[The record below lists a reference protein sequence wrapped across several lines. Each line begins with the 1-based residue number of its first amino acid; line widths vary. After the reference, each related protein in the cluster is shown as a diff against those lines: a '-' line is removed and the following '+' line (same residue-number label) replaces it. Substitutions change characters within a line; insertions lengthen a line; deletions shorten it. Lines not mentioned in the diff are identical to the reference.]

1 MYTKGGKMK
10 HSRNVIS
17 IILLVLIAG
26 FLQADQNLLSPNF
39 PILMKEFSITEKELG
54 YISSAFVFLSSFMTM
69 VWGVLSDFKKRKLLL
84 LIGIFVGEIPCF
96 LTAFV
101 SNFYELFILRMLTGI
116 GIGSIIPI
124 GYSLIADFFHREERG
139 KGYSFIE
146 TSFGLGTLIGM
157 ILAGLIPNW
166 RIPFIIAAV
175 PNFILAPLFYLVTE
189 EPKRGQSEKE
199 LETYIDSP
207 TFQTRFDINSLK
219 KSLLTKTNQ
228 LIFLQGMIG
237 TIPWG
242 IITTWFISFFIFTKN
257 IPKEIATFML
267 LLIGLAAVMGSF
279 TGGFLGDYFE
289 KKIAGGRSLVSG
301 FGILIGMIFS
311 IGLLVFPFPS
321 EFNIFIWTGLFFYS
335 LVFIQFVSF
344 AGPNV
349 RAIVSEVNPPEDRG
363 TVFGIFNIL
372 DNIGKSIGPALGG
385 LTISLLENRFLFSK
399 SDSYF
404 YTLVLGMLFW
414 LPCSLVWIFIKK
426 QYIIDRE
433 NIKKILQERIP

>member
-1 MYTKGGKMK
+1 MER
-10 HSRNVIS
+10 SRNTIS

-84 LIGIFVGEIPCF
+84 LIGVFVGEIPCF

-101 SNFYELFILRMLTGI
+101 TNFYELFFLRMLTGI

-124 GYSLIADFFHREERG
+124 GYSLIADFFYREERG
-139 KGYSFIE
+139 KGYSYIE
-146 TSFGLGTLIGM
+146 TSFGLGTLLGM

-166 RIPFIIAAV
+166 RIPFIIAAI
-175 PNFILAPLFYLVTE
+175 PNFILAPIFYVVTK
-189 EPKRGQSEKE
+189 EPKRGQSERE
-199 LETYIDSP
+199 LEIHINSNNY
-207 TFQTRFDINSLK
+207 QTKFDITTLK

-242 IITTWFISFFIFTKN
+242 IITTWFISFFIFSRN
-257 IPKEIATFML
+257 IPKEVATFML

-279 TGGFLGDYFE
+279 TGGFLGDFFE
-289 KKIAGGRSLVSG
+289 KKILGGRSLVSG

-311 IGLLVFPFPS
+311 IILVMFPFPS
-321 EFNIFIWTGLFFYS
+321 EFNIFIWIGLFIYS
-335 LVFIQFVSF
+335 VLLIQFVSF

-349 RAIVSEVNPPEDRG
+349 RAIVSEVNLPEDRG

-385 LTISLLENRFLFSK
+385 LTIHLLENYFLYSK
-399 SDSYF
+399 SESYF
-404 YTLVLGMLFW
+404 YTLVFGMLFW
-414 LPCSLVWIFIKK
+414 LPCSLIWIFIRK
-426 QYIIDRE
+426 QYVFDRE
-433 NIKKILQERIP
+433 NIKKILKERAP